1 MTAEKKH
8 TLHWFGGIFE
18 PTVDFYAMLNRQV
31 DKTLEGMEALREW
44 IKEGGEEGS
53 QRVRELERQADELQM
68 ELEKKL
74 VISFVTPF
82 DREDIYELSASLDE
96 VINSAKGVVREMEAM
111 NVSTNGFKLLEMAEI
126 IVEGT
131 RSLQSSVHSLK
142 KDLRDAAQHALQAR
156 KTDTRFGKV
165 YRPAMRELLE
175 TDDFKTI
182 FRVKEV
188 YKVMLLASERID
200 QVGER
205 LLHAIVKMS

>member
-1 MTAEKKH
+1 MAAEKKH

-18 PTVDFYAMLNRQV
+18 PTTDFFALLNGQV
-31 DKTLEGMEALREW
+31 DKTLEGMEALQDW
-44 IKEGGEEGS
+44 IKEGGEDRS
-53 QRVRELERQADELQM
+53 QRVRELEREADELQM
-68 ELEKKL
+68 DLEKKL
-74 VISFVTPF
+74 VLSFVTPF

-96 VINSAKGVVREMEAM
+96 VINAAKAVVREMEAM
-111 NVSTNGFKLLEMAEI
+111 NVSTNGHKLVEMADI
-126 IVEGT
+126 VVEGT
-131 RSLQSSVHSLK
+131 RSLQSSVHALK
-142 KDLRDAAQHALQAR
+142 KDLPDAAQHALQAR

-188 YKVMLLASERID
+188 YKVMLMAAERID